1 MFLKVTLCKMGLS
14 RELIKYFSLFFF
26 QDRDD
31 GALSGKFYKVLNL
44 ALPWIFFL
52 LAAVNESGV

>member
-1 MFLKVTLCKMGLS
+1 MGLS
-14 RELIKYFSLFFF
+14 RELIKYFSLFFL